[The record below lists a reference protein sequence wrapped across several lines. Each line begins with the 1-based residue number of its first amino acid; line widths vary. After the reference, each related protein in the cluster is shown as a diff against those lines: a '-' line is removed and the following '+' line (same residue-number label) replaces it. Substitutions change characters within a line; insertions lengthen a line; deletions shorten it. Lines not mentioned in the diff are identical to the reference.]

1 MCWTVGGWYED
12 GLDVLIII
20 GSFIV
25 LGMLGDVGVGIVFG
39 FLVAVP
45 PLFDGG
51 PVAKCV

>member
-25 LGMLGDVGVGIVFG
+25 LGMLGD
-39 FLVAVP
+39 AAKVP
-45 PLFDGG
+45 TERGAQG
-51 PVAKCV
+51 PRLELEPS